1 MNDFNIL
8 PFSFINRSQS
18 NEGDRVPCQFKN
30 LESNSNAV
38 RMICKNV
45 NAKLKLQK
53 DIQNSSL
60 EQSDVEQTSSYDR
73 KLAYFIR
80 FHLRDI
86 LTSDHRQ
93 VWFNIQTKSLDDI
106 EDRSQILKKI
116 PEEITV
122 VYSFGS
128 MLSYETFIGHFN
140 ERSLARIQVQKYPK
154 AIKLETATHDLTIQ
168 LRNIDSQILINH
180 STNDNSIQII
190 FMLKSSPIIE
200 PRKGIIHR

>member
-1 MNDFNIL
+1 MN
-8 PFSFINRSQS
+8 S
-18 NEGDRVPCQFKN
+18 NQRIDGDQVPCEFKN
-30 LESNSNAV
+30 LQLNSNAS
-38 RMICKNV
+38 RMIYKNI
-45 NAKLKLQK
+45 NAKLALQK
-53 DIQNSSL
+53 GSQRYSL
-60 EQSDVEQTSSYDR
+60 EQHDIEQISSYDR
-73 KLAYFIR
+73 KLAYLIR

>member
-1 MNDFNIL
+1 MNDGNVL
-8 PFSFINRSQS
+8 LFSFINRSQS

-30 LESNSNAV
+30 LELNSNAV
-38 RMICKNV
+38 RMICKNI
-45 NAKLKLQK
+45 NTKLRSQK
-53 DIQNSSL
+53 DIQNSLL

-93 VWFNIQTKSLDDI
+93 IWFNIQTKSLDDI

-128 MLSYETFIGHFN
+128 MLSCETFIGHFN

-154 AIKLETATHDLTIQ
+154 AIKLETATHDLTIK
-168 LRNIDSQILINH
+168 LSNIDSQILINH

-200 PRKGIIHR
+200 QRKGIIHR